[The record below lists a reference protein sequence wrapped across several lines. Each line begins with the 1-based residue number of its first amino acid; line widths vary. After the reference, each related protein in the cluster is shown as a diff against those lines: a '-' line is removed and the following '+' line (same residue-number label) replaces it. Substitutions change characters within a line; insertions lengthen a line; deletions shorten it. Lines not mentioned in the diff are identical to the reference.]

1 MHALRGSELG
11 STCGSLSFDL
21 DMLFC
26 RIHAIH
32 GFDRSFSSD
41 DNCVA
46 GIAGIVVGID
56 FVSNVIDLQLLARRR
71 RCIFLAPVV
80 LTNIAG
86 MIFRVGICR

>member
-1 MHALRGSELG
+1 MCDALHMVASARPTLQRKKWK
-11 STCGSLSFDL
+11 L
-21 DMLFC
+21 DKPS
-26 RIHAIH
+26 ITNIIEQE
-32 GFDRSFSSD
+32 
-41 DNCVA
+41 

-80 LTNIAG
+80 LANIAG